1 MSVVWL
7 RLQAGIA
14 VAEQL
19 AGLPDHL
26 RAAPLVVMSD
36 LPEDEEALS
45 AFAAGARGY
54 CNTHA
59 SPDVLRQVAAV
70 VLQGGLW
77 IGESLM
83 RRLLV
88 ATSTV
93 ARAGQSSERTT
104 VAEPQPVPT
113 GAWQRSLTER
123 EREVAL
129 AVAAGASNKE
139 IARTLGIT
147 ERTVKAHVGAIL
159 EKVGVRDRLQLSL
172 VVHGR
177 VPQPGNPTA

>member
-7 RLQAGIA
+7 RLQPGVA

-36 LPEDEEALS
+36 LPQDEEALS
-45 AFAAGARGY
+45 AFGAGARGY

-59 SPDVLRQVAAV
+59 SPDVLLQVAAV

-88 ATSTV
+88 ATSTI
-93 ARAGQSSERTT
+93 AGAVQP
-104 VAEPQPVPT
+104 AEPPSAQAQPAQGGT
-113 GAWQRSLTER
+113 WQRSLTGR

-177 VPQPGNPTA
+177 VPPPGSSTV